1 WLFRRSAK
9 GASVHAGDH
18 DIAQQQVDPF
28 RLTNERKRAV
38 AIGRFQDPVIET
50 AQRLGDKGPDLGIVL
65 HHQHRFQAALWAWGR
80 LRFICRRASAGKA
93 ARQVDLDRGS
103 FADLAVNP
111 DMAAAL
117 SYEAVDLA
125 EAETGPRAGRFCREE
140 RIERLADEFLRHADA
155 GIRYRDHDVLA
166 GLYPIGGR
174 AIGFIQERIAG
185 FDRQLAARRHR
196 VARVDG
202 KIEKCRFKLGPVD
215 LDLPQAAAPYRFNRD
230 IFAQRSADQV
240 GHVRDQAAGVDR
252 TRVERLVARKC
263 QEALGQFGGA
273 FGRPPDPR

>member
-1 WLFRRSAK
+1 MWPIKTKSWSPVPIPSERGSGRVSEHPSPGRVPSIPAHRKKPVIPGCQRALRERLLDQRYAGIKPPLMHDGISRVTGHVEHLQPRTMLLRRVAK
-9 GASVHAGDH
+9 GASVHSGHH
-18 DIAQQQVDPF
+18 DIGQQQVDPF

-65 HHQHRFQAALWAWGR
+65 HHQHRFQAALWAWRR
-80 LRFICRRASAGKA
+80 LRFICRLAGAGKA

-111 DMAAAL
+111 DVAAAL

-166 GLYPIGGR
+166 GLYPIGCR
-174 AIGFIQERIAG
+174 AIGFIQ
-185 FDRQLAARRHR
+185 
-196 VARVDG
+196 
-202 KIEKCRFKLGPVD
+202 
-215 LDLPQAAAPYRFNRD
+215 
-230 IFAQRSADQV
+230 
-240 GHVRDQAAGVDR
+240 
-252 TRVERLVARKC
+252 
-263 QEALGQFGGA
+263 
-273 FGRPPDPR
+273 